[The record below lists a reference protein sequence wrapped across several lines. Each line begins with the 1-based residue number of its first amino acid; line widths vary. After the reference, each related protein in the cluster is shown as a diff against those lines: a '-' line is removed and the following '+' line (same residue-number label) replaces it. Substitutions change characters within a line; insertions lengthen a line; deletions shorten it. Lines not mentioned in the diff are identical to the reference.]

1 MELPASSRLIKVH
14 IFNLAVR
21 TMIIRGMGVVV
32 LAMLAL
38 TTTAA
43 QANNFLVL
51 NTAALHFKN
60 ADERRAFTP
69 GIGWEYSPSSKIGFH
84 VGTLSDSFGYQ
95 AAYGG
100 LNWATSVYRAGPARV
115 RFILGA
121 TVLHKQF
128 HKNSEPDTKIVPLPA
143 VELALSNRA
152 VLNISG
158 SPQIDY
164 AGQRNN
170 AVLFFQFKWDTR

>member
-1 MELPASSRLIKVH
+1 MFRSFAVFLLLLIASAA
-14 IFNLAVR
+14 N
-21 TMIIRGMGVVV
+21 
-32 LAMLAL
+32 
-38 TTTAA
+38 TAYGK
-43 QANNFLVL
+43 QFLVVS
-51 NTAALHFKN
+51 TAALHFKN
-60 ADERRAFTP
+60 ADERRLFTP
-69 GIGWEYSPSSKIGFH
+69 GLGWEYSPSKGTGFH

-95 AAYGG
+95 AAYAG
-100 LNWATSVYRAGPARV
+100 LNWATSPLSAGPLDV

-128 HKNSEPDTKIVPLPA
+128 HKNSEPETKLVPLPA
-143 VELALSNRA
+143 LELALAPQA

-170 AVLFFQFKWDTR
+170 AVLFFQFKWNTD

>member
-1 MELPASSRLIKVH
+1 MNYRAIGIALLS
-14 IFNLAVR
+14 
-21 TMIIRGMGVVV
+21 V
-32 LAMLAL
+32 LAF
-38 TTTAA
+38 TSTAH
-43 QANNFLVL
+43 ANNFLVV

-60 ADERRAFTP
+60 ADERRVFTP
-69 GIGWEYSPSSKIGFH
+69 GIGWEYSPSAKLGYH

-100 LNWATSVYRAGPARV
+100 LNWATRKYNAGPTRI

-128 HKNSEPDTKIVPLPA
+128 HKNADPETKVVPLPA
-143 VELALSNRA
+143 VEFSLSNRA
-152 VLNISG
+152 VLNVSG

-170 AVLFFQFKWDTR
+170 AVLFFQFKWNTG

>member
-1 MELPASSRLIKVH
+1 MRFRSTGMVL
-14 IFNLAVR
+14 LAV
-21 TMIIRGMGVVV
+21 
-32 LAMLAL
+32 LAL
-38 TTTAA
+38 ITTTA
-43 QANNFLVL
+43 QAGNYLVL

-69 GIGWEYSPSSKIGFH
+69 GIGWEYSPSSKLGFH

-100 LNWATSVYRAGPARV
+100 LNWATPEYTAGPARI

-121 TVLHKQF
+121 TLLHKQY
-128 HKNSEPDTKIVPLPA
+128 HKDSDPETKVVPLPA
-143 VELALSNRA
+143 IEIALTNRA
-152 VLNISG
+152 VLNVSG

-170 AVLFFQFKWDTR
+170 AVLFFQFKWNAG